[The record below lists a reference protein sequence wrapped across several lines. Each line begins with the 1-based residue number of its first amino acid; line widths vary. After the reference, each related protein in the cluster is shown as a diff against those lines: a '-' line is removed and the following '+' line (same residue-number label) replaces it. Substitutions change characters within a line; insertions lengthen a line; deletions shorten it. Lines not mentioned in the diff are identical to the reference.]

1 MNYDWLFSRVLL
13 IKESKYEMSVCSIQL
28 QSVER
33 EGFEYDYCQKCRGVW
48 LDRGTL
54 DSLIEDVE
62 TERVRT
68 SLQMTGQRTVSNG
81 GNYCAL
87 RKVQQRSFL
96 GNLFYV
102 I

>member
-1 MNYDWLFSRVLL
+1 M
-13 IKESKYEMSVCSIQL
+13 KCPVCSILL

-33 EGFEYDYCQKCRGVW
+33 KGFEYDYCQKCRGVW
-48 LDRGTL
+48 LGRGTI

-62 TERVRT
+62 SERVRT
-68 SLQMTGQRTVSNG
+68 SLQMTGQRTVRNG
-81 GNYCAL
+81 GNYCVL

-96 GNLFYV
+96 GDLFYV